1 MATRREFVRACCVS
15 AVVAGTG
22 LWSEVAECQDTS
34 SDIITEDQRGDPD
47 ITDEY
52 ITFSPSAIRK
62 IATSLGKA
70 TFEEWDANLP
80 LSMITTARSFIGSS
94 RKTSPEEI
102 AQFLGLFDLP
112 LSTANGYVPFC
123 AAGLSYCALKTYA
136 SRLSHSGSVSAGA
149 ISRDR
154 LRKLMPDLE
163 HYYFYPTVSCVDMY
177 HIAAGKRKWVAYD
190 AKSPHLP
197 KQGWIVLYDW
207 NKRGIPDHCGLVQ
220 QATKE
225 ALVTIEFN
233 TSTGEGSQRNG
244 GTVAQKTRTY
254 DSVTGFVI
262 TDAKPS

>member
-1 MATRREFVRACCVS
+1 MATRREFARVCWVS
-15 AVVAGTG
+15 AVAAETG
-22 LWSEVAECQDTS
+22 LWSKVATCQDTM
-34 SDIITEDQRGDPD
+34 SDIVTEDQRGDPD
-47 ITDEY
+47 VTDEY
-52 ITFSPSAIRK
+52 VTFSPSAIRR
-62 IATSLGKA
+62 IATNVGKA

-80 LSMITTARSFIGSS
+80 LSMITNARSFIGSS
-94 RKTSPEEI
+94 RKTSPGEI
-102 AQFLGLFDLP
+102 GKFLGLFDLP

-123 AAGLSYCALKTYA
+123 AAGLSYCALMTYA
-136 SRLSHSGSVSAGA
+136 SRLSHSGAVGTGS

-207 NKRGIPDHCGLVQ
+207 NKRGLPDHCGIVQ

-233 TSTGEGSQRNG
+233 TSTGEGSQRDG
-244 GTVAQKTRTY
+244 GAVAQKTRTY
-254 DSVTGFVI
+254 EFVTGFVI
-262 TDAKPS
+262 TDARPS